1 MDAISVSILLEYLY
15 KKFVVTFI
23 MCLIGAFLRE
33 SVKTVKQT
41 KLNTRKT
48 LASAILASVLMCALF
63 DYISIPFS
71 IYTVLTIITGMWS
84 HTLLNLLLNVKIM
97 KVLLKNIFK
106 NIKDPVMQG
115 LSDTM
120 EELDDEE
127 HPSEPTKD
135 EPID

>member
-48 LASAILASVLMCALF
+48 LASAILASVLMCALI